1 MMDDRKTKDT
11 QSRLYES
18 GQEKLR
24 KINNYEQKK
33 KIEKEMHAMQKPS
46 SLAGELKDGHRGA
59 GITNA
64 LYDMGVDK
72 LRKMEEI
79 KLKSEQDYLKL
90 ANSKFQNKESDAFR
104 ISYFKKEFR

>member
-33 KIEKEMHAMQKPS
+33 KIEKEMHAM
-46 SLAGELKDGHRGA
+46 
-59 GITNA
+59 
-64 LYDMGVDK
+64 
-72 LRKMEEI
+72 
-79 KLKSEQDYLKL
+79 
-90 ANSKFQNKESDAFR
+90 
-104 ISYFKKEFR
+104 